1 MPEKALIGELTKKKT
16 IVDSDIIIVEDNEDT
31 KQSTVEI
38 LKKNFNGDSY
48 DPSNVKFYSSAKVD
62 EIKTSLQRD
71 ISSKASQADYA
82 SIKSSVDKIIKTQS
96 EQDQKDIE
104 LIIARDGCN
113 TLDDR
118 LERDKN
124 SLLSRMLK
132 KYKQTA
138 SGNRIYLGGFTGY
151 GDVLVDTATSG
162 NLIVASVNYFNIEDM
177 RGSNNSY
184 MDYSTYGFTY
194 TQKRLGSS
202 YFNGIY
208 LPLAN
213 VPVGNYFFS
222 CNLYNEV
229 TSNDNGD
236 QVQFV
241 LPMDITVVLKY
252 SDRTEEYLN
261 IDIGNNNSNL
271 FYFGFSAKKILSE
284 ITFTFPRDPGKF
296 IEGAKLRFEN
306 VMISP
311 TKLLDNFIEHK
322 VTKYPVNGK
331 QYVNDV
337 ELNNCEIY
345 FEDFNADLHVEY
357 YNDKFTTE
365 YIIETIQNIEKSFYE
380 DTDHCGRVTSYGS
393 YNFFAGRCTNKNIES
408 GYIEVCNHSKFMRN
422 GKKSVQLT
430 YTSSDDDINI
440 VMELENNP
448 VDPKYVTILMYVD
461 KFVTEYMDDEPIIIK
476 LVSDSTAV
484 YPVNNY
490 YKKTIRKK
498 QLIQGWNSLKIPLT
512 EFITVGSPNRND
524 INHVIL
530 TFANNANMSNK
541 VIYLNSII
549 FNQAIKPTVL
559 LGFNGVYNDTFTYLL
574 PFMKS
579 NDLECSV
586 FTNSNNALS
595 NTLTDSLI
603 MYRLDF
609 LDVGQYGCSPNKE
622 LLLKDD
628 NYREQYLALKDTK
641 AFIQTNVINSP
652 ISYSCPYGNMR
663 PITVDLLKDIGFG
676 IAKVESDAYCS
687 FFSKEDMC
695 IPSVEINNNTDA
707 QTIKDKIDYAIATEQ
722 CIGISTYN
730 VTDYG
735 DEINAKKSV
744 FEEVMNYLAQKIST
758 GEVECMSYKT
768 FYESCID

>member
-1 MPEKALIGELTKKKT
+1 MPEKALIGELTKKKA

-38 LKKNFNGDSY
+38 LKKNLNGDSY
-48 DPSNVKFYSSAKVD
+48 DPSNTKFYSSAKID

-71 ISSKASQADYA
+71 ISSKASHADYA
-82 SIKSSVDKIIKTQS
+82 SLKTSVDKIIETQS

-138 SGNRIYLGGFTGY
+138 SGTRVYLGGFTGY
-151 GDVLVDTATSG
+151 GDVLVDTNTSG

-177 RGSNNSY
+177 RGTNSSY
-184 MDYSTYGFTY
+184 MEYSTYGFTY
-194 TQKRLGSS
+194 TQKRLGTS
-202 YFNGIY
+202 YFNGVY

-213 VPVGNYFFS
+213 VPTGNYFFS

-241 LPMDITVVLKY
+241 LPMQITVTLRY

-261 IDIGNNNSNL
+261 IEIGNNNSNL

-284 ITFTFPRDPGKF
+284 IVFTFPRDADKF
-296 IEGAKLRFEN
+296 IEGSKLRFEN

-311 TKLLDNFIEHK
+311 TKLLDNFIEYK
-322 VTKYPVNGK
+322 ITKYPVNGK

-337 ELNNCEIY
+337 ELNNCEVY
-345 FEDFNADLHVEY
+345 FEDFNADIHIEY

-380 DTDHCGRVTSYGS
+380 DTDHCGRITSYGT

-408 GYIEVCNHSKFMRN
+408 GYIEVCNHPKFMRN

-440 VMELENNP
+440 VTELENNP

-461 KFVTEYMDDEPIIIK
+461 QYVTEYMDDEPIIIK

-512 EFITVGSPNRND
+512 EFITVGSPNVND

-530 TFANNANMSNK
+530 TFANNTNMSNK

-559 LGFNGVYNDTFTYLL
+559 LGFNGIYNDTFTYLL
-574 PFMKS
+574 PFIKS
-579 NDLECSV
+579 NDLECSI
-586 FTNSNNALS
+586 FTNSNNALY
-595 NTLTDSLI
+595 NALTDSLI

-609 LDVGQYGCSPNKE
+609 LDVGQFGCSPDKE
-622 LLLKDD
+622 LLLNDD

-641 AFIQTNVINSP
+641 AYIQTNIVNSP

-663 PITVDLLKDIGFG
+663 PITVGLLKDIGFG
-676 IAKVESDAYCS
+676 IAKVESDTYCS

-695 IPSVEINNNTDA
+695 IPSVEINNNADI
-707 QTIKDKIDYAIATEQ
+707 QTIKDKIDYAISTEQ

-735 DEINAKKSV
+735 DEINAKKSM
-744 FEEVMNYLAQKIST
+744 FEEIMNYLLQKISA

-768 FYESCID
+768 FYDDCIN

>member
-1 MPEKALIGELTKKKT
+1 MPEKALIGELTKKKA
-16 IVDSDIIIVEDNEDT
+16 IVDNDIIIVEDNEDT
-31 KQSTVEI
+31 KQSSVEI
-38 LKKNFNGDSY
+38 LKKNFNGDNY
-48 DPSNVKFYSSAKVD
+48 DPSNTKFYSSAKVD
-62 EIKTSLQRD
+62 EIKKSLQRD
-71 ISSKASQADYA
+71 ISSKANHSEYE
-82 SIKSSVDKIIKTQS
+82 SLKTSVDKIIETQS

-104 LIIARDGCN
+104 IIIARDGCK

-118 LERDKN
+118 LERDKS

-138 SGNRIYLGGFTGY
+138 SGTRVYLGDFTGY
-151 GDVLVDTATSG
+151 GDILVDTNTSG

-177 RGSNNSY
+177 RGANNSY
-184 MDYSTYGFTY
+184 MEYSTYGFTY

-202 YFNGIY
+202 YFNAVY

-241 LPMDITVVLKY
+241 LPITVNVTLVY
-252 SDRTEEYLN
+252 TDRTEEYLN
-261 IDIGNNNSNL
+261 IEIGKNNSNL
-271 FYFGFSAKKILSE
+271 FYFGFTAKKILTE
-284 ITFTFPRDPGKF
+284 IVFNFPKDADKF
-296 IEGAKLRFEN
+296 IEGSSLRFDN
-306 VMISP
+306 VMINP
-311 TKLLDNFIEHK
+311 TKLLDTFIEYK
-322 VTKYPVNGK
+322 ISKYPVNGK

-337 ELNNCEIY
+337 ALNNCEVY
-345 FEDFNADLHVEY
+345 FEDFSADVHIDY

-380 DTDHCGRVTSYGS
+380 NTDHCGMITSYGT
-393 YNFFAGRCTNKNIES
+393 YNFFAGRSTNKNTEN
-408 GYIEVCNHSKFMRN
+408 GYIEVSDHSKFIRN

-430 YTSSDDDINI
+430 YTSSEDDINI
-440 VMELENNP
+440 VTELENSP
-448 VDPKYVTILMYVD
+448 VNLKYVTILMYVD
-461 KFVTEYMDDEPIIIK
+461 RYVTEYMNDEPIIVK
-476 LVSDSTAV
+476 LVSDSTAI

-490 YKKTIRKK
+490 YKKNIKKK
-498 QLIQGWNSLKIPLT
+498 QLIQGWNSLKIPIT
-512 EFITVGSPNRND
+512 EFIPVGSPNINN

-530 TFANNANMSNK
+530 TFANNSNMSNK

-549 FNQAIKPTVL
+549 FNQSIKPTVL
-559 LGFNGVYNDTFTYLL
+559 LGFNGIYNDTFTYLL
-574 PFMKS
+574 PFIKS
-579 NDLECSV
+579 NNLECSI
-586 FTNSNNALS
+586 FTNSNNTLS
-595 NTLTDSLI
+595 NTLADSLI

-609 LDVGQYGCSPNKE
+609 LDVGQFGCSPDKE
-622 LLLKDD
+622 LLLNDD

-641 AFIQTNVINSP
+641 AYLQTNLINSP

-663 PITVDLLKDIGFG
+663 PITVGLLKDIGFG
-676 IAKVESDAYCS
+676 ISKVKSDAFCS

-695 IPSVEINNNTDA
+695 IPSIEINNNTDI
-707 QTIKDKIDYAIATEQ
+707 QSIKDKIDYAISTEQ

-744 FEEVMNYLAQKIST
+744 FEEIMNYLIQKISA

-768 FYESCID
+768 FYDNCIN